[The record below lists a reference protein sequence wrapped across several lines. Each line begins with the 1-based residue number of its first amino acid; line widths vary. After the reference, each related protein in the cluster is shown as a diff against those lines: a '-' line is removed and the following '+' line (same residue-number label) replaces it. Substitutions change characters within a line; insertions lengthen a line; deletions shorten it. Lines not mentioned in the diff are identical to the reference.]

1 MKNPFEVLRSKE
13 QELLRVRKEVDALR
27 LAVRL
32 LEAEDAGAAH
42 GKSQPELLPR
52 VVEMP

>member
-1 MKNPFEVLRSKE
+1 MKNPYAVLRIKE

-32 LEAEDAGAAH
+32 LEAEEPDSVPI
-42 GKSQPELLPR
+42 KDQPELPR